1 MRQRTFFVQDAG
13 TVLRMTAALDTDP
26 LEQVRAAIIKA
37 AEACFRRYGLAKTTM
52 EDVAKA
58 ASMSRATVYRHFSD
72 RDALV
77 TEVVVRHARAAMEPT
92 RAYLGKFRKFSDKL
106 VEGVLYNVRLGLGDP
121 VMEHLNALGFSGRY
135 LALEGTAVQLTY
147 ELWEPILSKAKEKGQ
162 MRPDLDLHDAAA
174 WLAQVT
180 WMLVSQSEGA
190 PLDRDT
196 QERLL
201 HTFLVP
207 AFLP

>member
-1 MRQRTFFVQDAG
+1 
-13 TVLRMTAALDTDP
+13 MTAAAQDVDP
-26 LEQVRAAIIKA
+26 VEQVRSAIVAA
-37 AEACFRRYGLAKTTM
+37 AEECFRRYGLAKTTM

-77 TEVVVRHARAAMEPT
+77 TEVVVRHARHAMEPT
-92 RAYLGKFRKFSDKL
+92 RAFVGKWRKLSDKV
-106 VEGVLYNVRLGLGDP
+106 VEGVLYQVRLGLGDP
-121 VMEHLNALGFSGRY
+121 VMEHLMTLGFSDRF
-135 LALEGTAVQLTY
+135 LGTSGVAVELTY
-147 ELWEPILSKAKEKGQ
+147 EMWQPILAKAQEKGQ
-162 MRPDLDLHDAAA
+162 MRADVDLHDAAA
-174 WLAQVT
+174 WLAQVA
-180 WMLVSQSEGA
+180 WMLVAQHKNA
-190 PLDRDT
+190 PEDRDA

>member
-1 MRQRTFFVQDAG
+1 
-13 TVLRMTAALDTDP
+13 MTAAAQDADP
-26 LEQVRAAIIKA
+26 LEQVRAAIVAA
-37 AEACFRRYGLAKTTM
+37 AETCFRRYGLAKTTM

-72 RDALV
+72 RDALIA
-77 TEVVVRHARAAMEPT
+77 EVVVRHARQAMEPT
-92 RAYLGKFRKFSDKL
+92 RAYLGKFRKVADKL

-121 VMEHLNALGFSGRY
+121 VMEHLNALGFSGRF
-135 LALEGTAVQLTY
+135 LGTEGIAVQLTY
-147 ELWEPILSKAKEKGQ
+147 ELWEPVLSKAQEKGQ
-162 MRPDLDLHDAAA
+162 LRADLDLHDAAA

-180 WMLVSQSEGA
+180 WMLVSQHPGA
-190 PLDRDT
+190 PEDRDA